1 MSWIGKILGGGLGF
15 VFGGPIGAVLGAVL
29 GHTTLDGRGGG
40 VNFGFSRLE
49 QKQSIYFTA
58 VFSMLGKL
66 AKADGVVTQQEVDL
80 IDRMMTDNFK
90 LTPPARQLAIRIF
103 NAAKDS
109 PQQFEDFASQ
119 LAEEFGD
126 SPEVLASVIE
136 LLMMVA
142 YADGDVHHLEEQMI
156 RSAVNLFGVEEEYRQ
171 IKGRLTGVPDDV
183 ERYYAILGSVR
194 GDDLAL
200 VKKRYRKLAMEY
212 HPDRIQA
219 RGMAPEF
226 AASAEDKFKEIQ
238 HAFDVVEKDQ
248 ANR

>member
-1 MSWIGKILGGGLGF
+1 MSWLGKILGGGLGF
-15 VFGGPIGAVLGAVL
+15 VLGGPIGAVLGAVL

-80 IDRMMTDNFK
+80 IDRMMTENFK
-90 LTPPARQLAIRIF
+90 LTPQARQLAIRIF

-109 PQQFEDFASQ
+109 PQDFDDFARQ
-119 LAEEFGD
+119 LAEEFSD

-142 YADGDVHHLEEQMI
+142 HADGDIHAVEERMI
-156 RSAVNLFGVEEEYRQ
+156 LGAVKLFGVDEAYRQ
-171 IKGRLTGVPDDV
+171 IRGRLTGVPDDV
-183 ERYYAILGSVR
+183 ERYYTILGSAR
-194 GDDLAL
+194 GDDLT
-200 VKKRYRKLAMEY
+200 VIKKRYRKLAMEY
-212 HPDRIQA
+212 HPDRIQS

-226 AASAEDKFKEIQ
+226 ATAAEEKFKEIQ
-238 HAFDVVEKDQ
+238 HAFDIVERDL